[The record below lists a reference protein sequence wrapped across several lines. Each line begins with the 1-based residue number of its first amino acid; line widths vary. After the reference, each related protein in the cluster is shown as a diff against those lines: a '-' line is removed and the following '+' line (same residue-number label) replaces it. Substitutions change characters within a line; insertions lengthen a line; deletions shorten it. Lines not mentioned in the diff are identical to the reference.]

1 VPTPPSGS
9 SPAITPP
16 AGDVMSSMLADLA
29 PVVISHVDTDGRIV
43 EVGGQLLERLGYD
56 PADWVG
62 RSVADML
69 DDETV
74 LRLIRTGL
82 AGQATADTTTLNG
95 RTWLV
100 AVQPL
105 SSPAGDVTGVA
116 TLLTFA
122 DEGDVHRELTA
133 QEQLSTAFAATI
145 ELSHSFVALADLD
158 GTVTYVNRA
167 GRRLVGRLSDEEALG
182 RPSAD
187 FYVEGGHDFPAL
199 REILL
204 ERGYWQGE
212 GELRHAVSGE
222 AIPVAVS
229 SYLVRSSTGSPL
241 AVASVQ
247 RDLRDERRATEEM
260 AVRVQEQRAL
270 AELGRLALSMPLP
283 DLLDQAV
290 RLVGGR
296 YPTLAAGMLR
306 RLPEGGL
313 AQMIVCTQPEWNGL
327 TLPIDQGS
335 VVGQVF
341 LQNAIVAIDDVVADP
356 RFAHSG
362 PTPLLRARGLLGCP
376 VPGNDDEPLGV
387 VGAVSPEPRHWT
399 EDDLAFVESVAAIL
413 GAAVRRDELETRL
426 QHQALHDPLTGLPNR
441 ALVLDRISQG
451 IARSAR
457 QDSRLAVMLLDVDDF
472 KSVNDVLG
480 HTCGDELLSHLASR
494 LRDVVRDGD
503 TVARLGGDE
512 FVVVCEDVGSED
524 EVALLA
530 EALLGTCAR
539 PIEIS
544 GRRLSLSGSVGVA
557 LSLAGENDTT
567 SVLSQADMAMY
578 RAKRDR
584 PGSYRIF
591 DEAMRGDVLGRMNLA
606 GELRAAV
613 RAGAI
618 DVAYQP
624 IVDVATGTVT
634 SMEALARWTNHAGE
648 QIPPCLF
655 VTVAEETGIIG
666 ELGHL
671 VLRTA
676 VRDAAAWQDLG
687 RTDIRVNASAHEL
700 RSDGY
705 VEQVL
710 SALVDAGLPASLL
723 GLEITESVLV
733 DEDKTTQ
740 DNLSRL
746 REAGVC
752 LLIDDFGTGYSSL
765 SYLQRFP
772 VVDVLKVDRSFLS
785 GSSRGEAVVQAVVGL
800 GRAFGLQVCAEGVET
815 PEQHARVAELGCD
828 FAQGYLFGRPLPVE
842 QAREL
847 LAGWRPVVPAA
858 VRPAR
863 PAAG

>member
-1 VPTPPSGS
+1 VPTSHSGS
-9 SPAITPP
+9 SPAPAAPP
-16 AGDVMSSMLADLA
+16 GDVVASMLADLA
-29 PVVISHVDTDGRIV
+29 PVVFGHVDAEEQIT
-43 EVGGQLLERLGYD
+43 EAGGQLLERLGYD
-56 PADWVG
+56 AADWVG
-62 RSVADML
+62 KSLSDVVR
-69 DDETV
+69 DETL

-82 AGQATADTTTLNG
+82 AGEAVTDTAVLNG
-95 RTWLV
+95 RTWVV

-105 SSPAGDVTGVA
+105 RSAAGEVVSTVVV
-116 TLLTFA
+116 LTFT
-122 DEGDVHRELTA
+122 DEGDVHRELTN
-133 QEQLSTAFAATI
+133 QEKLNKGLTATI
-145 ELSHSFVALADLD
+145 ELSHNFVALADLG
-158 GTVTYVNRA
+158 GTVTYVNHA
-167 GRRLVGRLSDEEALG
+167 GRRMVGRLSDEEAVG
-182 RPSAD
+182 RPTAD
-187 FYVEGGHDFPAL
+187 YYPVGGHDFPAL
-199 REILL
+199 RAILL
-204 ERGYWQGE
+204 DEDYWKGE
-212 GELRHAVSGE
+212 GELQHATTGE
-222 AIPVAVS
+222 AIPVAVDA
-229 SYLVRSSTGSPL
+229 YLVRSASGLPL
-241 AVASVQ
+241 GVATVQ
-247 RDLRDERRATEEM
+247 RDLRDQRRAEHDV
-260 AVRVQEQRAL
+260 AVRLQQQRAL
-270 AELGRLALSMPLP
+270 AELGRLATTLPLTELLDETVAVVASRYPDMTAGVLRSMP
-283 DLLDQAV
+283 DGRHSQ
-290 RLVGGR
+290 LV
-296 YPTLAAGMLR
+296 AASQ
-306 RLPEGGL
+306 ETFE
-313 AQMIVCTQPEWNGL
+313 AL
-327 TLPIDQGS
+327 TFPIDETSLPGRAMLHDRVETAS
-335 VVGQVF
+335 DLVVDAPGGK
-341 LQNAIVAIDDVVADP
+341 LILETGRRSAI
-356 RFAHSG
+356 S
-362 PTPLLRARGLLGCP
+362 CP
-376 VPGNDDEPLGV
+376 IRVGDQPW
-387 VGAVSPEPRHWT
+387 GAVGCAGPEPRTWT
-399 EDDLAFVESVAAIL
+399 EDDVVFLESVGAIL
-413 GAAVRRDELETRL
+413 AAAVRREELETRL

-451 IARSAR
+451 VARSAR
-457 QDSRLAVMLLDVDDF
+457 RDSMLAVMLLDVDDF

-480 HTCGDELLSHLASR
+480 HTYGDELLSHLASR

-530 EALLGTCAR
+530 EALLGACAR

-557 LSLAGENDTT
+557 LSLAGETDTT

-578 RAKRDR
+578 RAKRDN

-634 SMEALARWTNHAGE
+634 SMEALARWTNQAGE

-687 RTDIRVNASAHEL
+687 RIDIRVNASAHEL

-710 SALVDAGLPASLL
+710 SALGDAGLPASLL

-740 DNLSRL
+740 DNLTRL

-828 FAQGYLFGRPLPVE
+828 FAQGYLFGRPLPVG

-858 VRPAR
+858 AQPAR